1 MVAIQAVGKPTGR
14 VEGVEKVTGSA
25 KYTFDVAVEGVL
37 WAKSLLSPHAHAR
50 ILSIDTSEAKALPGV
65 HAVLTGEDVMEAGLY
80 GSTLRDMPVLARGR
94 VRFAGERVAA
104 VAAVDEDT
112 AQRALD
118 LIDVEYVVLPAVFD
132 IEEAASPD
140 APILHPDFNSYGG
153 VRPIDAPPSPFAG
166 PKGLARPSNA
176 YARNRIDRGDVDKGF
191 AEADIIVENIYYSQR
206 VHQGYLEPL
215 NCTVRVNDDGSV
227 DAWAGSKAP
236 YRTRDGLAE
245 TVGLSSDDI
254 VLHHAYIGGDFGAK
268 GTPVA
273 LPICYYLAKATK
285 RPVRM
290 VFDYLEE
297 FMAGNPR
304 HATAVRLKTGVKKD
318 GTMTAHHVQFNVN
331 CGAYAAF
338 KPFGTIF
345 GPTQAAGAYRL
356 PNCRI
361 ESSHVYTNTIP
372 GGYMRAPGEVQAFW
386 ALESQ
391 MDEVARA
398 VGMDPLQFRLKNL
411 IDEGE
416 PMPAGEPFHELRV
429 KETLRAA
436 ADVSGYDKPKQAFI
450 GRGIAIGERPPGGG
464 EGSASVTLRPDGTAL
479 IGTPIFDQGT
489 GVYTLMQQIVAEEL
503 QLPEGRIEVEVW
515 PTGVVASD
523 SGVAGSWATRVNTT
537 AAHEAAQA
545 VKAELLKLAAEKQ
558 GWPEDRLSLR
568 GEEVWNSALE
578 ENIRWPDLLAR
589 ENESV
594 TGRSHVLEMRR
605 SPVTAFSAQVAEVS
619 VDAETGEVKLLTLT
633 TAHDVGRV
641 INPLAH
647 QGQINGAVVQGIG
660 QAMMEE
666 LIVDEGHVTN
676 LSFGD
681 YKLPTSR
688 DLPELR
694 TALVESPNSGVGPY
708 NIKGIGEPPIGP
720 VAPAIANAIADA
732 VGVRIRDLPITSEKV
747 YEALKAKAQGR
758 GINNRYESR
767 ING

>member
-1 MVAIQAVGKPTGR
+1 MVAIQSVGKPTGR
-14 VEGVEKVTGSA
+14 VEGVEKVTGAA

-37 WAKSLLSPHAHAR
+37 WAKALLSPHPHAR
-50 ILSIDTSEAKALPGV
+50 ILSIDTSAARALPGV
-65 HAVLTGEDVMEAGLY
+65 HAVITGEDVAQASLY
-80 GSTLRDMPVLARGR
+80 GSTLRDMPVLARGV

-118 LIDVEYVVLPAVFD
+118 LIDVEYEVLPAVFD
-132 IEEAASPD
+132 IEEAARPD

-153 VRPIDAPPSPFAG
+153 VRPIDAPPTAFAG
-166 PKGLARPSNA
+166 PKGLAEPSNA
-176 YARNRIDRGDVDKGF
+176 YARNRISRGDVVGGF
-191 AEADIIVENIYYSQR
+191 ADADVVVENVYHSQR

-215 NCTVRVNDDGSV
+215 NCTVRVNQDGSV

-236 YRTRDGLAE
+236 YRTRDGLAQ
-245 TVGLSSDDI
+245 TVDVPSDEI
-254 VLHHAYIGGDFGAK
+254 VIHHAYIGGDFGAK
-268 GTPVA
+268 GTPIA
-273 LPICYYLAKATK
+273 LPICYYLSKAAG

-318 GTMTAHHVQFNVN
+318 GTLTAHHVQFMVN
-331 CGAYAAF
+331 CGAYAAY

-356 PNCRI
+356 SNCLI
-361 ESSHVYTNTIP
+361 ESAHVYTNTVP

-398 VGMDPLQFRLKNL
+398 IGMDPLQFRLKNL
-411 IDEGE
+411 IEEGE
-416 PMPAGEPFHELRV
+416 PMPAGEPFSELHV
-429 KETLRAA
+429 KETLSAA
-436 ADVSGYDKPKQAFI
+436 ADVSGYDKAKQAYV

-464 EGSASVTLRPDGTAL
+464 EGSASLTLKPDGSAV

-489 GVYTLMQQIVAEEL
+489 GVYTLMSQIVAEEL
-503 QLPEGRIEVEVW
+503 QIRAEDIEVEIW

-523 SGVAGSWATRVNTT
+523 SGVAGSWATRVNTV
-537 AAHEAAQA
+537 AAHDAVQA
-545 VKAELLKLAAEKQ
+545 VKAELFRLASEKL
-558 GWPEDRLSLR
+558 GWPQERLSMR
-568 GEEVWNSALE
+568 GPEIWNSALE
-578 ENIRWPDLLAR
+578 ESIRWQDLLAR
-589 ENESV
+589 DNESV
-594 TGRSHVLEMRR
+594 TGRSHAMEMRR
-605 SPVTAFSAQVAEVS
+605 SPVTAFSAQVAEVL
-619 VDAETGEVKLLTLT
+619 VDPETGEVKLLTLT

-666 LIVDEGHVTN
+666 LRLEEGRVQN

-681 YKLPTSR
+681 YKLPTTM

-694 TALVESPNSGVGPY
+694 TALVESPDSGVGPY

-720 VAPAIANAIADA
+720 VAPAIANAIEDA
-732 VGVRIRDLPITSEKV
+732 IGVRVRDLPITSEKV
-747 YEALKAKAQGR
+747 YDALKAKQ
-758 GINNRYESR
+758 SKQ
-767 ING
+767 